1 MPNHAYR
8 AASAPSVVQRARNT
22 RTGRKLERG
31 GYLTVET
38 VTMWIVYALTLI
50 GNAVIEGG
58 RVGGTTSADIAYGV
72 FTWFTP
78 AGYVFAIWSLIYVAM
93 VVWLVAY
100 TRTAPVRADRFTM
113 TSILFIA
120 SCALNVLWLA
130 LWHFELV
137 AVSFIVILAEWLV
150 LAALYLNVRRTM
162 KTASGRVPVSIYTA
176 WVTVATLANMAILV
190 TRALD
195 GGIPFFNG
203 LFTILLTAGVL
214 AFGYVMRKA
223 YDDMAFQLVF
233 LWALIGVGVHGGC
246 RVLAVRGRS
255 YLDVRPHRLD
265 AEARAA
271 ELAILQHARGEKV
284 RLGGAVRPQKASS
297 PAKPADRF
305 FHFR

>member
-1 MPNHAYR
+1 MPNHAYHAT
-8 AASAPSVVQRARNT
+8 AAPGVVQRARST
-22 RTGRKLERG
+22 KAGHKLERG
-31 GYLTVET
+31 GYLTAET
-38 VTMWIVYALTLI
+38 VTMWVVYALTLV

-58 RVGGTTSADIAYGV
+58 QVGGNTSATVAYGV

-78 AGYVFAIWSLIYVAM
+78 AGYVFSIWSLIYVALIA
-93 VVWLVAY
+93 WLVSY
-100 TRTAPVRADRFTM
+100 TREAPLRAKRFTPV
-113 TSILFIA
+113 SVLFIG
-120 SCALNVLWLA
+120 SCVLNVLWLA

-137 AVSFIVILAEWLV
+137 GISFIVILAEWLV

-233 LWALIGVGVHGGC
+233 LWALIGVGVNVSGASAFTA
-246 RVLAVRGRS
+246 AVVFLLCVVG
-255 YLDVRPHRLD
+255 
-265 AEARAA
+265 
-271 ELAILQHARGEKV
+271 AILTFAPIGSMRKLV
-284 RLGGAVRPQKASS
+284 RQN
-297 PAKPADRF
+297 
-305 FHFR
+305 